1 MDTSGIE
8 ATQALPIDDYEDE
21 FDQLETGPVWLS
33 FMCPFRKDL
42 LARNIHC
49 LKGLSREH
57 ACIEIHGDSHL
68 IYDKG
73 SRNRTRRNTDPA
85 ADDSDE
91 TGSESMFQTAPSD
104 EMLDET
110 REEPVN
116 AESRLLGDP
125 DEGLESDASC
135 DILEPTQQNGN
146 NELGSRSTMGDK
158 TLDMVLPESGS
169 DTEDEID
176 ASKPPPTLHKKE
188 EEDDDGKSDTSE
200 EFVLEGDTDTEDN
213 VNDQDL
219 MAAPTLA
226 CETQAVDDTVAV
238 GDFETQVIDRET
250 DKQAELDETVA
261 VTDGET
267 QVIDEHASEEAF
279 GTAREKCTVNF
290 DDATQVIDDVDNEVK
305 KGVEAEAGELETQV
319 IAEDATQVIDVQPNI
334 KGRKNSG
341 DAYCVETQVFENES
355 TQVFDNKKDTEDEMD
370 STQVFDNISPQ
381 NKVIKTPDINRQSG
395 DNQATQVFDGDEHK
409 NVSVG
414 QENSGNLANEKFDD
428 SDIEMFDINAA
439 ATLAHS
445 HDESHIN
452 ESVKKDQH
460 HETDA
465 TQVLEDATVAV
476 DDDEL
481 SSKKCPQKVQ
491 EEECTQ
497 VLDDATV
504 AVVDSGESPVR
515 ENKVSRKMNVSDDAT
530 QVFDDATV
538 AVEDEDESPVKKNK
552 ASQKLNVSDD
562 ATQVFDDATVA
573 VVDEDEIP
581 VRKSMAN
588 KNKLNI
594 SDDATQVFDDK
605 TDEEKNDEKCKELK
619 NTQVDT
625 DATQVIEDAT
635 VDVSRTDPNAATQVF
650 DEAVAVEDNYGKKK
664 GKGKRTTKGK
674 KVPGAAVHV
683 AEIETDATQVLDD
696 VNTDKKIIDQDATT
710 QVFDEIVGGHEV
722 VQNKSKRKGRKL
734 AAEGE
739 ATHIDTEAATHEIEP
754 ETVPVEDL
762 ESGENDATENTESK
776 TQPSAK
782 RGRRGKATVENI
794 TLENTEKT
802 NYQPKINSRSRRG
815 RTNAEV
821 EEAADDE
828 KKETEEET
836 KDVEHDHSIGRQSRS
851 RNKKDVPA
859 TAKTSNRSTRGMKG
873 INDEKHE
880 NEDNEDEKAK
890 TSTEEHESE
899 DKELEKAK
907 TSNESTRKKRGK
919 PAEDQ
924 EGQNEADEKE
934 KKTANEEAATQV
946 YASDSE
952 SEATQKFGVVDD
964 DATQDLDEVTDISQT
979 PPVPEVIVSPSKTPL
994 KSALASPEKRKGS
1007 PSPKKVAFVKREEP
1021 MEMDCEIK
1029 VETSEDAKVK
1039 EEVTSHEEKPT
1050 RRGGRSKQAK
1060 ANVKAEDGFGEV
1072 SAADE
1077 SKTEPE
1083 TFDKVVARRGKRMV
1097 KVEKDTKD
1105 LVSADLEK
1113 VETSEVDKV
1122 GARRGKS
1129 NVKIE
1134 KDTEELESADLEKVG
1149 KSIMK
1154 IEKDT
1159 DELVDT
1165 NSEKGETSQVHT
1177 VGPRRGKRGINK
1189 KKNTELKSSDMEI
1202 AETSEVPVKKSR
1214 RGGKLDE
1221 TKDEEPSATNVEKRK
1236 SKIMMIEKI
1245 EDKCDEKESDNEI
1258 KVHSNDKPGS
1268 GNKQTR
1274 GRLNKAESESETA
1287 NKNKV
1292 EITNRRGTRKNVSE
1306 NPDAV
1311 DDGAIEEKAVI
1322 TGLKRASRS
1331 KVRTDDVDK
1340 ATHVDESV
1348 ERKGKRATRNKTSEE
1363 DESSLSDGK
1372 QGSSGKANTSRDRA
1386 TSSKGGE
1393 EKTEA
1398 EVEAHE
1404 DTEVVIEKVGRGKTN
1419 TRTKQ
1424 KIVESQEDTKDNI
1437 KSQDD
1442 SEHKVTS
1449 GRKGRSVRSKQK
1461 PVENIEQ
1468 SDNSEN
1474 SSQDSIRGSRRT
1486 RQVKEESS
1494 DKNEVEAV
1502 GKRNGGQKR
1511 KESDSDSQK
1520 SEEEKPDKRQKTEAA
1535 ATPASKRRSRNLA
1548 ETPKHL
1554 HKRVSAVYT
1563 PKSTGKSVVSEV
1575 TNSPTLRKTTTEGH
1589 RAKVMFTGVV
1599 DEQGEK
1605 IVKDLGG
1612 ELVGDVTMVT
1622 HLVTDQVRRTMKF
1635 LCCVARGVP
1644 IVSPEWLKASKDSG
1658 MFLDPTPF
1666 LVKDD
1671 ASEKK
1676 YKFILHLSLDRARD
1690 KPMLQGI
1697 YIAVCWCKVELFNKT
1712 VYCHCIYF

>member
-1 MDTSGIE
+1 MGPGPS
-8 ATQALPIDDYEDE
+8 E
-21 FDQLETGPVWLS
+21 FW
-33 FMCPFRKDL
+33 
-42 LARNIHC
+42 
-49 LKGLSREH
+49 
-57 ACIEIHGDSHL
+57 
-68 IYDKG
+68 
-73 SRNRTRRNTDPA
+73 
-85 ADDSDE
+85 
-91 TGSESMFQTAPSD
+91 
-104 EMLDET
+104 
-110 REEPVN
+110 
-116 AESRLLGDP
+116 
-125 DEGLESDASC
+125 
-135 DILEPTQQNGN
+135 
-146 NELGSRSTMGDK
+146 
-158 TLDMVLPESGS
+158 
-169 DTEDEID
+169 
-176 ASKPPPTLHKKE
+176 
-188 EEDDDGKSDTSE
+188 
-200 EFVLEGDTDTEDN
+200 
-213 VNDQDL
+213 
-219 MAAPTLA
+219 
-226 CETQAVDDTVAV
+226 
-238 GDFETQVIDRET
+238 
-250 DKQAELDETVA
+250 
-261 VTDGET
+261 
-267 QVIDEHASEEAF
+267 
-279 GTAREKCTVNF
+279 
-290 DDATQVIDDVDNEVK
+290 
-305 KGVEAEAGELETQV
+305 
-319 IAEDATQVIDVQPNI
+319 
-334 KGRKNSG
+334 
-341 DAYCVETQVFENES
+341 
-355 TQVFDNKKDTEDEMD
+355 
-370 STQVFDNISPQ
+370 
-381 NKVIKTPDINRQSG
+381 
-395 DNQATQVFDGDEHK
+395 
-409 NVSVG
+409 
-414 QENSGNLANEKFDD
+414 
-428 SDIEMFDINAA
+428 
-439 ATLAHS
+439 
-445 HDESHIN
+445 
-452 ESVKKDQH
+452 
-460 HETDA
+460 
-465 TQVLEDATVAV
+465 
-476 DDDEL
+476 
-481 SSKKCPQKVQ
+481 
-491 EEECTQ
+491 
-497 VLDDATV
+497 
-504 AVVDSGESPVR
+504 
-515 ENKVSRKMNVSDDAT
+515 
-530 QVFDDATV
+530 
-538 AVEDEDESPVKKNK
+538 
-552 ASQKLNVSDD
+552 
-562 ATQVFDDATVA
+562 
-573 VVDEDEIP
+573 
-581 VRKSMAN
+581 
-588 KNKLNI
+588 
-594 SDDATQVFDDK
+594 
-605 TDEEKNDEKCKELK
+605 
-619 NTQVDT
+619 
-625 DATQVIEDAT
+625 
-635 VDVSRTDPNAATQVF
+635 
-650 DEAVAVEDNYGKKK
+650 
-664 GKGKRTTKGK
+664 
-674 KVPGAAVHV
+674 
-683 AEIETDATQVLDD
+683 
-696 VNTDKKIIDQDATT
+696 
-710 QVFDEIVGGHEV
+710 
-722 VQNKSKRKGRKL
+722 
-734 AAEGE
+734 
-739 ATHIDTEAATHEIEP
+739 
-754 ETVPVEDL
+754 
-762 ESGENDATENTESK
+762 
-776 TQPSAK
+776 
-782 RGRRGKATVENI
+782 
-794 TLENTEKT
+794 
-802 NYQPKINSRSRRG
+802 SRR
-815 RTNAEV
+815 
-821 EEAADDE
+821 
-828 KKETEEET
+828 
-836 KDVEHDHSIGRQSRS
+836 Q
-851 RNKKDVPA
+851 
-859 TAKTSNRSTRGMKG
+859 
-873 INDEKHE
+873 
-880 NEDNEDEKAK
+880 
-890 TSTEEHESE
+890 
-899 DKELEKAK
+899 EKAK
-907 TSNESTRKKRGK
+907 TSNESTRKKKGK

-1007 PSPKKVAFVKREEP
+1007 PSPKKVAFVKRGSETSSESSQETRSSRRRSKVAVVAPGKSSAEPVSNSIKTKTLSKAPVSSTRRGRRSTAKLVEEEP

-1039 EEVTSHEEKPT
+1039 EEVTSHKEKPT

-1258 KVHSNDKPGS
+1258 KVHSNDKPGR

-1322 TGLKRASRS
+1322 TGSKRASRS

-1348 ERKGKRATRNKTSEE
+1348 ERKGKRVTRNKTSEE

-1386 TSSKGGE
+1386 TSSKGVE

-1404 DTEVVIEKVGRGKTN
+1404 DTEVIIEKVGRGKTN

-1474 SSQDSIRGSRRT
+1474 SSQDSIRGNRRT

-1690 KPMLQGI
+1690 KPMLQGMSVHVTKSVKPPATVMKDI
-1697 YIAVCWCKVELFNKT
+1697 LQCAGAKYLASMPKSASSETVVVSCDEDRGVCDHAVKNGVQVVSPEFVLSGILRQEVDITSYRLFHKSNGKRNGGAISTGPETANKKRKR
-1712 VYCHCIYF
+1712 